1 VRIGSF
7 GADVNWR
14 LKWRSERKSV
24 CRTFERFG
32 LAINPDR
39 RIDELSQ
46 ADRALVAIVRAFEEI
61 RTLSQRGQ
69 GILVLD
75 EPTPFL
81 PKAGIDDLFALV
93 RQIAAEGASV
103 IFVSHDI
110 DEITNFTDRATV
122 LRDGVVAGTLTSKM
136 ASAAD
141 FVELIVGE
149 KFAAFQAAPKLAND
163 KPSVARIRDL
173 RGETVDK
180 FECSL
185 HQGEIVGLTGLIGS
199 GFDEVPYLLFGA
211 KPARSGTLTLA
222 GANFDLSAMRP
233 ATCLRAGIAFL
244 SADRLGEAGI
254 GSLSI
259 ADNMSLPALDAYV
272 RWLIISWSLL
282 YTRTQKLG
290 RRYDVRPNLP
300 RRRIDSLSGGNQQK
314 VLLAKWL
321 QIKPRIL
328 ILHEPT
334 QGVDIGARQ
343 NIYGALSTATKDGTA
358 ILCASTDC
366 EQLAQICDRVLIFA
380 GGYVVEELKGADLTK
395 DRIAKAA
402 LHARGDIPL
411 AAHSQGR
418 QLPTEPDKLE
428 RGGTWADPRKAIDWL
443 HLAES
448 SALVVALIVLRAIF
462 GVLAP
467 DTFLSWG
474 NITTM
479 LGSQSVLVILT
490 LALIIPLTAG
500 DLDLSIASVL
510 NLSAMMV
517 GVLNVYHHLPIWGAV
532 ALALAAGAV
541 IGAVNAGFIIYF
553 RIPSLIVTLGTG
565 TFLSGVTLWI
575 SGSNTIGGIDDTLV
589 EYVVVR
595 RIFGIPLA
603 FYYALALCTALW
615 YFLNYATLGRRLLFV
630 GRGRDVAH
638 LSGINVE
645 LMRFSSLVAA
655 SILSA
660 AAGVVY
666 AGTIG
671 SADPLSGLSF
681 LLPAFA
687 AQAALHS
694 ERMVEHH
701 TGQRP
706 SITCR

>member
-1 VRIGSF
+1 
-7 GADVNWR
+7 
-14 LKWRSERKSV
+14 
-24 CRTFERFG
+24 
-32 LAINPDR
+32 
-39 RIDELSQ
+39 
-46 ADRALVAIVRAFEEI
+46 
-61 RTLSQRGQ
+61 
-69 GILVLD
+69 
-75 EPTPFL
+75 
-81 PKAGIDDLFALV
+81 
-93 RQIAAEGASV
+93 
-103 IFVSHDI
+103 
-110 DEITNFTDRATV
+110 
-122 LRDGVVAGTLTSKM
+122 
-136 ASAAD
+136 
-141 FVELIVGE
+141 
-149 KFAAFQAAPKLAND
+149 
-163 KPSVARIRDL
+163 
-173 RGETVDK
+173 
-180 FECSL
+180 
-185 HQGEIVGLTGLIGS
+185 
-199 GFDEVPYLLFGA
+199 
-211 KPARSGTLTLA
+211 
-222 GANFDLSAMRP
+222 
-233 ATCLRAGIAFL
+233 
-244 SADRLGEAGI
+244 
-254 GSLSI
+254 
-259 ADNMSLPALDAYV
+259 
-272 RWLIISWSLL
+272 
-282 YTRTQKLG
+282 
-290 RRYDVRPNLP
+290 
-300 RRRIDSLSGGNQQK
+300 
-314 VLLAKWL
+314 
-321 QIKPRIL
+321 
-328 ILHEPT
+328 
-334 QGVDIGARQ
+334 
-343 NIYGALSTATKDGTA
+343 
-358 ILCASTDC
+358 
-366 EQLAQICDRVLIFA
+366 VLIFA

-402 LHARGDIPL
+402 LHARGEIPL
-411 AAHSQGR
+411 AVHSQGR

-428 RGGTWADPRKAIDWL
+428 RGSTWADPRKAIDWL

-448 SALVVALIVLRAIF
+448 SALVVALIVLCAIF

-517 GVLNVYHHLPIWGAV
+517 GVMNVYHHLPIWGAV
-532 ALALAAGAV
+532 ALALAAGAI

-603 FYYALALCTALW
+603 FYYALALCMALW

-630 GRGRDVAH
+630 GRGRDVVH

-671 SADPLSGLSF
+671 SADHLSDLSF

-687 AQAALHS
+687 AAFLGATSISPGYFNPWGSFVAVYFLVAGITGLTILGVETFVQNLFYGAALVLAVTLSQLVRGRETHDF
-694 ERMVEHH
+694 
-701 TGQRP
+701 T
-706 SITCR
+706 